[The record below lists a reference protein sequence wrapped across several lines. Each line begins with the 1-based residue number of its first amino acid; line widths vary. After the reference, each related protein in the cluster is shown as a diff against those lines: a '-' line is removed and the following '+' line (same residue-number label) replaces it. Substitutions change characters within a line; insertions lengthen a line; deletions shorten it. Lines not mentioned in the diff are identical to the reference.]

1 MWHGIYAPKGTPK
14 EAIEKFGA
22 ALRTSLKDPVVAKRL
37 NELGA
42 VVVPE
47 GKQSP
52 AGLQTAWLAQET
64 ARYAP
69 VIKAAGQF
77 AD

>member
-1 MWHGIYAPKGTPK
+1 
-14 EAIEKFGA
+14 
-22 ALRTSLKDPVVAKRL
+22 
-37 NELGA
+37 

-47 GKQSP
+47 AKQSP
-52 AGLQTAWLAQET
+52 DGLKTWLAQET

-77 AD
+77 ADWS

>member
-1 MWHGIYAPKGTPK
+1 
-14 EAIEKFGA
+14 
-22 ALRTSLKDPVVAKRL
+22 VAKQL
-37 NELGA
+37 ADLGA
-42 VVVPE
+42 EVVPDAKQTPE
-47 GKQSP
+47 GLK
-52 AGLQTAWLAQET
+52 TWLAQET

>member
-1 MWHGIYAPKGTPK
+1 M
-14 EAIEKFGA
+14 
-22 ALRTSLKDPVVAKRL
+22 AKQL
-37 NELGA
+37 DDLGA
-42 VVVPE
+42 VVVPAA
-47 GKQSP
+47 KQSP
-52 AGLQTAWLAQET
+52 EGLKTWLVQET